1 MSEIESK
8 NEVIVPVKKVRKSRK
23 YIEGE
28 VILVDEEKLAT
39 PLPKEV
45 SLTKANK
52 VLKEKRPLTEKQQVN
67 LKNLIELNRK
77 RREESLAER
86 EVIPSTLPEGKAV
99 VTVKEKRSY
108 KVKPVDT
115 NSDMME
121 MIMEKM
127 KMMEKSLSKPKTP
140 KAKYERK
147 KFVKQITTEE
157 DTTDFNDTDV
167 EEKVSRKMNERSMNL
182 HELEQKL
189 QNSNAYVRNNL
200 SIF

>member
-1 MSEIESK
+1 MSDLEEK
-8 NEVIVPVKKVRKSRK
+8 NIIITPAKKVRKSRK

-86 EVIPSTLPEGKAV
+86 EVIPSDIPEGKAV
-99 VTVKEKRSY
+99 VTVKEKRTY
-108 KVKPVDT
+108 KVKPVNTSPDL
-115 NSDMME
+115 ME
-121 MIMEKM
+121 KIMEKM
-127 KMMEKSLSKPKTP
+127 EKMEKCMVKPKTP

-147 KFVKQITTEE
+147 KFVKQVTTED

-167 EEKVSRKMNERSMNL
+167 DEKVSRKMNERSMNL

-189 QNSNAYVRNNL
+189 QNSNAYVRHNL